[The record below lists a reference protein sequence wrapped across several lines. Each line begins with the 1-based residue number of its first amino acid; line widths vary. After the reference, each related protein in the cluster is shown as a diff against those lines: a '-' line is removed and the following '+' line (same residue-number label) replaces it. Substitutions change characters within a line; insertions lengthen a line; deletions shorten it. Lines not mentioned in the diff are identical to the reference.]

1 MVSSKKKDDK
11 KSPKRSPWL
20 KRVKRHVSGP
30 MQSFFAAAP
39 PGLEKLC
46 LDELCALPLSKNDTK
61 IVKGGV
67 EFKGRMHDC
76 YLANLNL
83 RTANRILMRIAD
95 FPASNFV
102 KLEKRASAIPW
113 ELFIH
118 QGIVPEV
125 KVTSRH
131 SRLFHKGAVSD
142 RIEKS
147 ISNRLDQFGFAFRQ
161 KDQKDFHTFP
171 QQIFVRAVDDI
182 FTLSMDSS
190 GELLHKRGI
199 KKHSAHAPIRETLAA
214 AILKLAGYNPKEPLL
229 DPMCGSGTFSL
240 EGAMRTINMPA
251 GWFRDFAF
259 MGWPCFRPLQWAHMK
274 REAEKL
280 FTPVTSP
287 LIFASDKDQKVC
299 KAFKKKIN
307 EYNLT
312 ETIDVS
318 CGNFLDLSTPFTTDQ
333 TGLVVINP
341 PYGLRMGNRPESL
354 NLFHAIIN
362 KLKKE
367 YPGWKIAI
375 IVPDDNLLKKIPF
388 KQTRHRLSHGGLKL
402 TLVCGKIL

>member
-1 MVSSKKKDDK
+1 MVSNKKNYKR
-11 KSPKRSPWL
+11 SPKRAPWL
-20 KRVKRHVSGP
+20 KRVKRHVLGP
-30 MQSFFAAAP
+30 MQSFFAATS

-46 LDELCALPLSKNDTK
+46 FDELSALPLSKNDAK

-67 EFKGRMHDC
+67 EFKGRVHDC

-83 RTANRILMRIAD
+83 KTANRILMRIAN

-102 KLEKRASAIPW
+102 KLEKKAFAIPW
-113 ELFIH
+113 ELFLY
-118 QGIVPEV
+118 QGILPEV

-147 ISNRLDQFGFAFRQ
+147 ILKRLDKFGFAFRGKEQ
-161 KDQKDFHTFP
+161 KNFHTFP

-190 GELLHKRGI
+190 GEHLHKRGI

-214 AILKLAGYNPKEPLL
+214 AILNLAGYNPKEPLL

-240 EGAMRTINMPA
+240 EGALITTNMPA

-259 MGWPCFRPLQWAHMK
+259 MGWPCFKPARWTHIK

-280 FTPVTSP
+280 FTPVVSP

-299 KAFKKKIN
+299 KAFEKKISD
-307 EYNLT
+307 YNLT
-312 ETIDVS
+312 GTIDVS
-318 CGNFLDLSTPFTTDQ
+318 CGNFLDLPSPFATDQ

-341 PYGLRMGNRPESL
+341 PYGLRMGNRHESL
-354 NLFHAIIN
+354 KLFHSIIN
-362 KLKKE
+362 TLKKE
-367 YPGWKIAI
+367 YSGWKIAI
-375 IVPDDNLLKKIPF
+375 IVPDDSLLKKIPF
-388 KQTRHRLSHGGLKL
+388 QFTLHHLSHGGLKL